1 MTFVEHAILDCLRCF
16 HRVSILNPNLSKT
29 IWQKKPPLAQRSE
42 SQTVAEIHNPFVS
55 ALNSQCSWS
64 VMKVSELM
72 VRNVITL
79 QTDASVYD
87 AVKLLNKNKIG
98 CLVIVRQDNQIVGIL
113 TERDLLE
120 RVLEK
125 CRNPKETKVSE
136 IMTRNVISGTP
147 DMDLLEAAR
156 IMFKIKVKKLP
167 ITDGNRLVGIIT
179 LTDIA
184 RTTSVDEKTIELV
197 QQLSNL
203 HVFQKC
209 SP

>member
-1 MTFVEHAILDCLRCF
+1 
-16 HRVSILNPNLSKT
+16 
-29 IWQKKPPLAQRSE
+29 
-42 SQTVAEIHNPFVS
+42 
-55 ALNSQCSWS
+55 
-64 VMKVSELM
+64 M

-79 QTDASVYD
+79 QADASVYD

-98 CLVIVRQDNQIVGIL
+98 CLVIVRQDNEIVGIL

-125 CRNPKETKVSE
+125 CRNPKETKVLE

-156 IMFKIKVKKLP
+156 LMFKIKVKKLP

-184 RTTSVDEKTIELV
+184 RTTSVDEKTIELL

-203 HVFQKC
+203 HVFTKGE
-209 SP
+209 P